1 MGLQVE
7 RDGLQQSLFIRS
19 ILNIGFLKQ
28 CDKGKIDM
36 YYHHRLHT
44 EVNVALMCV
53 LGGERQAFGVA

>member
-53 LGGERQAFGVA
+53 LGDKRQAFGVA